1 MHPPGLVEFRARVQV
16 LSLTSSPMRPETW
29 SGPESPRLSVRCLI
43 ALSCA
48 ARAVEDSLRQAVP
61 RLPAEKA

>member
-1 MHPPGLVEFRARVQV
+1 MHPPGLVKFRARVQV

-29 SGPESPRLSVRCLI
+29 SGPDSPRLSVRCLI

-48 ARAVEDSLRQAVP
+48 SRAAEDSPWQVVP